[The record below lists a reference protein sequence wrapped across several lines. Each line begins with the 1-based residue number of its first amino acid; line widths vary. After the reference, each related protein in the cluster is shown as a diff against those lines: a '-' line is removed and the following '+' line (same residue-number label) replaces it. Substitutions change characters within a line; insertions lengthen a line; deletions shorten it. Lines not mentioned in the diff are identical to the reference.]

1 MSELLSLSLLF
12 FRSPVI
18 DGKSYSFLRCHEFIK
33 PCFSLSLLDRRRGE
47 VRERDFA
54 LSKLTALSLPFD
66 LVSSIFVSPGLK
78 EAVTETAVTKKRVSE
93 GSRLFVL
100 CLFRLEREQ
109 W

>member
-1 MSELLSLSLLF
+1 MSELLSLFLLF

-33 PCFSLSLLDRRRGE
+33 PCFSFAARSKKGE
-47 VRERDFA
+47 VRQRDLA